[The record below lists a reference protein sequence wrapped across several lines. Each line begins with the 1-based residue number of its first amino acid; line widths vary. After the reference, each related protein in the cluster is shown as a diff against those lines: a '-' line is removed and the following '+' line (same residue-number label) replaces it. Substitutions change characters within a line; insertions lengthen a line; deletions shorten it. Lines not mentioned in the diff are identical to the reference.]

1 MNTLKP
7 LLPKVTKV
15 QALDDFELR
24 LEFADGSI
32 KQVDVKPYLHFPA
45 FERLKQGGLFAKAH
59 IANGTVVWDERLDL
73 APETLFLKGVDPTE
87 LASLRRD
94 A

>member
-24 LEFADGSI
+24 LEFTDGSI
-32 KQVDVKPYLHFPA
+32 KQFDVKPYLHSPA

-59 IANGTVVWDERLDL
+59 VANGTVVWDERLDL

>member
-1 MNTLKP
+1 MNSYKP

-15 QALDDFELR
+15 QVLDDFELL
-24 LEFADGSI
+24 LEFTDGVV
-32 KQVDVKPYLHFPA
+32 KRFDVKPYLHFPA
-45 FERLKQGGLFAKAH
+45 FGRLKQGGLFAKAH
-59 IANGTVVWDERLDL
+59 VANGTVVWDEKLDL